1 MPQLDQSYY
10 FDAVHVW
17 EKVYINVRNYTYT
30 TALATLLFKYFVKEM
45 DEENNGR
52 RSLNQGSP
60 ELSTLWKNW

>member
-1 MPQLDQSYY
+1 MQYTY
-10 FDAVHVW
+10 GR
-17 EKVYINVRNYTYT
+17 KYINVRNYTYT

>member
-1 MPQLDQSYY
+1 MQYTY
-10 FDAVHVW
+10 GRN
-17 EKVYINVRNYTYT
+17 YISVRNYTYT

-52 RSLNQGSP
+52 RNLNQGSP